1 MDWDKSKK
9 AYSSIGLEMYDMK
22 LDYIDFIN
30 IELCPDLEDS
40 RFIAEVSQTGTNG
53 MDGTASAQF
62 REDLIKETKKELDH
76 LIQHLLKKFSFL
88 ESANYT
94 FSNISPTLALIHFKL
109 RENAF
114 LPESVMNVFTDE
126 EKRIKESRFGKG
138 DESYKPTRYD
148 NPVTNRKMGCLF
160 GLAVGDA
167 LGATVE
173 FQSRGEFEPVTDM
186 RSGGDF
192 NLEAGVWTDDT
203 AMALCLG
210 QSLIDK
216 KGFDPKDQM
225 EKYLEWLDNGY
236 MSATGQAIGLGM
248 TIDESLN
255 KYRLTGNP
263 FCGSTDPLT
272 AGNGT
277 IMKLAPVPMYYHP
290 DHEAAVR
297 YSIESCKTTHK
308 AQEVLD
314 AASAM
319 ASILCYLFDGKDK
332 SEALEMVRNKSFKSG
347 SVLAILNSD
356 FNAVNPGSIESSG
369 YVIHTLNAA
378 LWAFMTSSSFE
389 EAVLK
394 AVNLGDDADTVGAVC
409 GQFAGAFWGY
419 SKIPEKWLKKI
430 ARFGLIKEVGMYLSK
445 IAVMNRI
452 IES

>member
-1 MDWDKSKK
+1 M
-9 AYSSIGLEMYDMK
+9 
-22 LDYIDFIN
+22 
-30 IELCPDLEDS
+30 
-40 RFIAEVSQTGTNG
+40 
-53 MDGTASAQF
+53 
-62 REDLIKETKKELDH
+62 ET
-76 LIQHLLKKFSFL
+76 
-88 ESANYT
+88 
-94 FSNISPTLALIHFKL
+94 
-109 RENAF
+109 EN
-114 LPESVMNVFTDE
+114 
-126 EKRIKESRFGKG
+126 KRIEEINKG
-138 DESYKPTRYD
+138 HENEGYKALSIM
-148 NPVTNRKMGCLF
+148 NPAVDRKVGCLF

-173 FQSRGEFEPVTDM
+173 FHSRGDFEPVTDM
-186 RSGGDF
+186 SSGGDF

-225 EKYLEWLDNGY
+225 EKYSEWLDNGY

-248 TIDESLN
+248 TICESLK

-277 IMKLAPVPMYYHP
+277 IMRLAPVPMYYHP
-290 DHEAAVR
+290 DHEAAIR
-297 YSIESCKTTHK
+297 YSVESCKTTHK

-314 AASAM
+314 ATSAM
-319 ASILCYLFDGKDK
+319 ASILCHLFDGKDK
-332 SEALEMVRNKSFKSG
+332 FDALEMDRNKTFKSG
-347 SVLAILNSD
+347 AVSAILNND
-356 FNAVNPGSIESSG
+356 FNAVDPESIESSG

-419 SKIPEKWLKKI
+419 CGVPKKWLKKI
-430 ARFGLIKEVGMYLSK
+430 ARFGLIKDVSK
-445 IAVMNRI
+445 FLTK
-452 IES
+452 